1 MLSSSLVTFSKS
13 FSWILR
19 VGLKYFRKHAGV
31 GDGGRRE
38 TPDTPGLPWA
48 WRRRRGS
55 LPRPVPTTAPLGSQ
69 QPLQTDPGSQASG
82 GCWLPPLSLGTQFG
96 WVFPKSKLPLTD
108 SGLRHPWLSP
118 GKKGLK
124 SLHSLFCSPNKRHP
138 WICLLLL
145 RVWLTQSQRSSA
157 GLGPDSFRNLGLN
170 HSLTCRTLES
180 LPLGV
185 SAISRGS
192 VKVYDEKSLV
202 IYSQMDWIN

>member
-1 MLSSSLVTFSKS
+1 MLGLGVEEGGRHQTPQDSPEPGAGGVGHCHARSPPRRRWAVSSLSRQT
-13 FSWILR
+13 R
-19 VGLKYFRKHAGV
+19 A
-31 GDGGRRE
+31 
-38 TPDTPGLPWA
+38 A
-48 WRRRRGS
+48 
-55 LPRPVPTTAPLGSQ
+55 RPQ
-69 QPLQTDPGSQASG
+69 G
-82 GCWLPPLSLGTQFG
+82 GCWLPPLSLGAQFG

-108 SGLRHPWLSP
+108 SGLKHPWLSP

-170 HSLTCRTLES
+170 HSLTCRTFES

-185 SAISRGS
+185 SAISKGS

-202 IYSQMDWIN
+202 IYSQMD

>member
-1 MLSSSLVTFSKS
+1 M
-13 FSWILR
+13 
-19 VGLKYFRKHAGV
+19 A
-31 GDGGRRE
+31 E
-38 TPDTPGLPWA
+38 PGE
-48 WRRRRGS
+48 
-55 LPRPVPTTAPLGSQ
+55 
-69 QPLQTDPGSQASG
+69 
-82 GCWLPPLSLGTQFG
+82 
-96 WVFPKSKLPLTD
+96 
-108 SGLRHPWLSP
+108 
-118 GKKGLK
+118 KGLK

-192 VKVYDEKSLV
+192 VKVSEEKKPCHLLP
-202 IYSQMDWIN
+202 NGLN